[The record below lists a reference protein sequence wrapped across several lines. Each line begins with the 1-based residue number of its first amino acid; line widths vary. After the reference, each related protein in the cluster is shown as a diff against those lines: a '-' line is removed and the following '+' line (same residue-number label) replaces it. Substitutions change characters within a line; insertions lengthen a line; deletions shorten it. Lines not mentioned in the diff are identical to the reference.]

1 MLNRLVSTPTVGST
15 YSEDIYRISHTGN
28 PMVQKDEWVDSVILL
43 TEDEEYHAGERIQF
57 TVKQE
62 LDTHFQ
68 ARRPGMGRF
77 AF

>member
-1 MLNRLVSTPTVGST
+1 
-15 YSEDIYRISHTGN
+15 
-28 PMVQKDEWVDSVILL
+28 MVQKDEWVDSVILL